1 MDNARYSDM
10 RSCAENVG
18 KELDRFE
25 ALSLRNGIRSS
36 VLKPLKKRLENA
48 PLRAYF
54 ISKLYAYLKACPDYH
69 RQAKMDSAIADPL
82 FTQKIPFVF
91 EVIITIQYLHNQI
104 LDGKCGVVSGTKIN
118 DNLINAN
125 LLKDLLYE
133 YIEEEF
139 DITLAFR
146 ITKTVREVFR
156 LVDLGQQVE
165 KNWNTYDFFKAEN
178 KNISDQDTLNYLAPL
193 QGLEIFLEK
202 LEEDLTPEHWAF
214 TRIYLQ
220 RIYLTCAA
228 LFEKAL
234 TLMLDLTDYQGAER
248 ENLKHFA
255 VNYGIM
261 RQLVNDNA
269 DYIPSFFQ
277 LSTKG
282 KAPEDALSDLH
293 NRNITLPLIFH
304 LDSEVSAYLL
314 DYLEGKTQEIKNQE
328 ADVFEE
334 MLNSFALLK
343 SIQNAKILGESAK
356 GYLNPTNPA
365 FQFIAD
371 SCNIVQWNKFIFPC
385 YRSTQYKAYK
395 KTSYYKATKAII
407 KQLSINIQHEEP
419 VSGGCPSQGVLSEQ
433 CAGTPISM
441 IS

>member
-10 RSCAENVG
+10 RSCATNVRT
-18 KELDRFE
+18 ELNRFE
-25 ALSLRNGIRSS
+25 ALSSRNGIRSS
-36 VLKPLKKRLENA
+36 VLQPLKKRLESA

-54 ISKLYAYLKACPDYH
+54 ITKLYAYLKACSDYH
-69 RQAKMDSAIADPL
+69 QQVKMDAAIADPL
-82 FTQKIPFVF
+82 FTKKIPFVF

-139 DITLAFR
+139 DPELAYR

-165 KNWNTYDFFKAEN
+165 KNWNTYEFFNTEN
-178 KNISDQDTLNYLAPL
+178 TTIPDQNILDRLAPL
-193 QGLEIFLEK
+193 NGLDIFLEK
-202 LEEDLTPEHWAF
+202 LKEDLPTEHWAF

-234 TLMLDLTDYQGAER
+234 TLMLDLTDYQGSER
-248 ENLKHFA
+248 ESLQHFA

-282 KAPEDALSDLH
+282 KTPEDALSDLQ

-304 LDSEVSAYLL
+304 LDTPVSSNML
-314 DYLEGKTQEIKNQE
+314 DYLEGKTQEIRSKE

-343 SIQNAKILGESAK
+343 AIQNAKILGESAK
-356 GYLNPTNPA
+356 SYLNPTNPA

-395 KTSYYKATKAII
+395 KTNYYKATKAII

-433 CAGTPISM
+433 CAGTPIGLRT
-441 IS
+441 